1 MPDICSSH
9 LKSATMVMYFW
20 DLRGNHKQLILLAGN
35 APTTS
40 NLFGGMLCQCRQ
52 TWKTQACP
60 PHGAPDSGNGASRP
74 VKPRT
79 LWHWGPPDLSV
90 TSKGDAPGCDG
101 QEEFSSL

>member
-9 LKSATMVMYFW
+9 LKSAAMVMYFW

-52 TWKTQACP
+52 TWKTGLPSPWSSGLGEGSQSASEASDP
-60 PHGAPDSGNGASRP
+60 VALGAA
-74 VKPRT
+74 
-79 LWHWGPPDLSV
+79 
-90 TSKGDAPGCDG
+90 
-101 QEEFSSL
+101 